1 MNEMKKMPYRL
12 TEGAME
18 QAKYRAKM
26 AVREA
31 AHPTEQRPHKVQ
43 WRWATAVATAVAAVA
58 VVVIGVVGFV
68 KYHDMHSKP
77 LSPMEELIA
86 ELQMAPDEVVDE
98 WALDASYYIEDHSSL

>member
-31 AHPTEQRPHKVQ
+31 AHPTEQRPHKVL
-43 WRWATAVATAVAAVA
+43 WRWATAVAAVA

-86 ELQMAPDEVVDE
+86 ELQVAPDEVVDE
-98 WALDASYYIEDHSSL
+98 WALDVNYYIEDQSTL

>member
-43 WRWATAVATAVAAVA
+43 WRWATAVAAVA

-86 ELQMAPDEVVDE
+86 ELQTAPDEIVSE
-98 WALDASYYIEDHSSL
+98 WAADAVYYIDEESSL